1 MIPSDKGREPPYWEI
16 VSGDETTMVREVLR
30 WPMLYG
36 FAYSQSAQW
45 GDFQHYSDEQL
56 RERVEQGWSE
66 WLLADKSP
74 QPEDW
79 VMAAKTYLWR
89 RPLDTQW
96 AEDWRERMGPFWVLR
111 VRCNSDDWAWIYHQ
125 RARMGMPVIV
135 RLLQFLPAH
144 RVGSALVVEIFPQWG
159 YNDQAPVADWKILC
173 DLLDKYGDVVLH
185 PEHWL
190 FPRWRA
196 AIVCLSFD
204 ARLLGGGASMLA
216 RRKRQKAT
224 IEKACGWL
232 RISPRTILRGYDSA
246 WVKYVQALEKPP
258 RNLIEWDRMV
268 QEFEKKGRKGWLERA
283 NELVANA
290 QAKSRPPA

>member
-1 MIPSDKGREPPYWEI
+1 MLSEKENPNLQYWEI
-16 VSGDETTMVREVLR
+16 VSGDETRMVREELR
-30 WPMLYG
+30 WTMLYG
-36 FAYSQSAQW
+36 REPAVQW
-45 GDFQHYSDEQL
+45 GDCQHYSDEQL
-56 RERVEQGWSE
+56 RARVEEGWLTWQKVDGSH
-66 WLLADKSP
+66 P
-74 QPEDW
+74 PEDW
-79 VMAAKTYLWR
+79 LMAAKTYLWR
-89 RPLDTQW
+89 RPLDTAW

-111 VRCNSDDWAWIYHQ
+111 IRCNSDDWAWIYHQ
-125 RARMGMPVIV
+125 RARIGMPVMV
-135 RLLQFLPAH
+135 RLLQCLPAH
-144 RVGSALVVEIFPQWG
+144 RVGSALAVDIFPQWG
-159 YNDQAPVADWKILC
+159 YNDESPGPDWEIIC

-196 AIVCLSFD
+196 AVACLSFD
-204 ARLLGGGASMLA
+204 ARRLGSTPRSRA
-216 RRKRQKAT
+216 RKQRQKAT
-224 IEKACGWL
+224 IEKACAWL

-290 QAKSRPPA
+290 PTKARPPA